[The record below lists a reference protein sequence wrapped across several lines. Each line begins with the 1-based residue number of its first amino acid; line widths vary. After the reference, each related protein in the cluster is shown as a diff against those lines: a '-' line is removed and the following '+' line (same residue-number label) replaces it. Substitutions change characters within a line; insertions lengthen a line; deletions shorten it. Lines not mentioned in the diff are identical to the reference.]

1 MLKHVCIIITQK
13 TEKAYIPGFTKF
25 FVGSNAALSFFSQ
38 IESSG
43 LEKCGNKRTDH
54 EMPKVLES
62 FVVPV
67 HTPDTMMHLKKN

>member
-1 MLKHVCIIITQK
+1 
-13 TEKAYIPGFTKF
+13 
-25 FVGSNAALSFFSQ
+25 VGSNAALSFFSQ

-54 EMPKVLES
+54 EMPKVLVS

-67 HTPDTMMHLKKN
+67 HTPDTMMHLKKI